1 MSAKQK
7 KVLSENTAR
16 AMGDAPKEIKELIEM
31 TSEGVNM
38 RQLYDFQAR
47 RIYNVDLNVNR
58 CTTQEYASAYAP
70 VWHDPIGGAAEIVQG
85 TGSLPTI
92 RRENVNGIAARL
104 VEAALEG
111 AQGKYRYW
119 LDEKFGFPVKQT
131 IVIGSAPEKAL
142 FEMRQIS
149 YAPPATTLFTAPA
162 PCTRVAGVVNA
173 SGGSSETTADVTVQG
188 ETRLGGAATA
198 QGESGRAGASAR
210 KQPALAGGA
219 VMLGKWDFTGKDAAG
234 TQWSGTLTVEKLEPN
249 SFDPT
254 THTNVSACR
263 RPLDA
268 TPALLSGSLSRSRGR
283 SLRRLLRHRF
293 LGGGLLLLRLG
304 RSHRL
309 PPLLR
314 GGDDCG
320 PPSTTQLPLGLGCC
334 AWPWLS
340 RFLGFCPSLSL
351 CFSNRFPASGT
362 HLPALP
368 CRRFRR
374 GGGFGGA
381 TGERRPE
388 LANLLVYPSFLPFV
402 AIDGG
407 GDQFGCQP
415 WCRHLMRSLLERA
428 YMMPQIC
435 SGS

>member
-1 MSAKQK
+1 MKRTLCAISAGMLLVMQAPAQPPA
-7 KVLSENTAR
+7 LPQTYSFTATSYMMG
-16 AMGDAPKEIKELIEM
+16 AMKLTVSRNGSKELIEM
-31 TSEGVNM
+31 TSGSVNM

-131 IVIGSAPEKAL
+131 VVIGGAPEKPL

-173 SGGSSETTADVTVQG
+173 NGGSSETTADVTVQG
-188 ETRLGGAATA
+188 ESRLGGAATA
-198 QGESGRAGASAR
+198 QGESGRAGASAGKR
-210 KQPALAGGA
+210 AALAGGA
-219 VMLGKWDFTGKDAAG
+219 VLLGKWDFTGKDGAG

-254 THTNVSACR
+254 THTNVCDLSIASANSGRGASGACLYDQR
-263 RPLDA
+263 TKAFSFVGDA
-268 TPALLSGSLSRSRGR
+268 GPSQYSFTAVLSPDGKSLTQGR
-283 SLRRLLRHRF
+283 WVE
-293 LGGGLLLLRLG
+293 G
-304 RSHRL
+304 
-309 PPLLR
+309 
-314 GGDDCG
+314 
-320 PPSTTQLPLGLGCC
+320 
-334 AWPWLS
+334 
-340 RFLGFCPSLSL
+340 
-351 CFSNRFPASGT
+351 ASGT
-362 HLPALP
+362 WS
-368 CRRFRR
+368 
-374 GGGFGGA
+374 A
-381 TGERRPE
+381 TLKAGTQTKR
-388 LANLLVYPSFLPFV
+388 
-402 AIDGG
+402 
-407 GDQFGCQP
+407 
-415 WCRHLMRSLLERA
+415 
-428 YMMPQIC
+428 
-435 SGS
+435 